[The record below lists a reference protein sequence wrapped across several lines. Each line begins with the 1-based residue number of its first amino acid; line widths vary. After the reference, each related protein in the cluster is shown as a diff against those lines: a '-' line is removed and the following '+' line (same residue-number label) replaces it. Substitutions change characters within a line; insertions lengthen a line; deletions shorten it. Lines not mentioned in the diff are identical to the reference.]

1 MSSLKTT
8 FVALLHIHE
17 ANLKMIASPWLSE
30 KIQFQNKIILFFP
43 TTEYNDS
50 LPPPPPPFHP
60 VWLQS
65 SGVLSD
71 SPLGWILRA
80 SLESWVPNQAFQLS
94 LFTVIRLIVWHLE
107 EKAHVCLSFYG
118 DRDSGCSVER
128 NSLQRQRSL
137 KLRYICDWEI
147 SLGWLEQMEDEAK
160 IISEETSDSLCD
172 ISNTK
177 GKRQMLPWTP
187 ILGVIWNVV
196 ASQ

>member
-1 MSSLKTT
+1 MKPTWKWLPAPGYQRKFNSKIKSSY
-8 FVALLHIHE
+8 FSPPQSI
-17 ANLKMIASPWLSE
+17 MIV
-30 KIQFQNKIILFFP
+30 F
-43 TTEYNDS
+43 
-50 LPPPPPPFHP
+50 PPPPPPFHP